1 MYNLE
6 EFFECTAPPPGHLLL
21 PPISAAFMAN
31 VKCWQ
36 LACQDVLFDAGATP
50 ATFAVS
56 SGSQVHLTG
65 RVFD

>member
-1 MYNLE
+1 
-6 EFFECTAPPPGHLLL
+6 
-21 PPISAAFMAN
+21 MAN